1 MKIADHQITALQALG
16 YTETEAHFLYVVATH
31 SGYFVP
37 RQYLALSGASWG
49 YRTDHFLEK
58 LESQGHVYWRE
69 YQGAVASIISSR
81 SAFTRKSTKRPS
93 AIAANIRLNSSRPG
107 FFFSISSSLTR
118 THNYLETEQ
127 AKVAYFCEQLG
138 LLKRSLPVKAYLE
151 LAIEKP
157 PSDTSW
163 TNTHCSSI
171 PPMPLPPLW
180 SPSLMWTP
188 AMLGSLACQPLERLH
203 SVVTIA
209 ASFSISLHREFRQ
222 PISREQRGAF
232 PRSYGPL
239 LEPTFQQSFC
249 AIFDCAKGG
258 R

>member
-1 MKIADHQITALQALG
+1 VGLPDRPLPREAGEPGPRLLARVSRRCGVYHLFSKRLYAQIDKETLRNRRKHSTEFIKTRLLLLDFIIAHP
-16 YTETEAHFLYVVATH
+16 H
-31 SGYFVP
+31 
-37 RQYLALSGASWG
+37 
-49 YRTDHFLEK
+49 
-58 LESQGHVYWRE
+58 
-69 YQGAVASIISSR
+69 
-81 SAFTRKSTKRPS
+81 
-93 AIAANIRLNSSRPG
+93 
-107 FFFSISSSLTR
+107 
-118 THNYLETEQ
+118 HNYLETEQ